1 MDSFD
6 WKKLNSN
13 VRVDD
18 TKKKYYGQY
27 YCSLKYFCPGGR
39 IILRTD
45 VDKDTIASAV
55 SLRQSYDR
63 QFNHGGSW
71 RAIREKIERVDV
83 DQLTAMCNVKL
94 KYSADVKFR
103 VEEPILKIYSRD
115 ESTIISIATELS
127 SWDDKLQHVSRPRDS
142 SARAQL
148 DSGAIITKTDIGYKY
163 KIMCKDGTCNNKE
176 SIVGYLTALEDQVKV
191 SKSVWRNLKSYKNN
205 WTWGIWFYANDPQL
219 VNMLHIIEPGFVTN
233 IHEMVL
239 AE

>member
-13 VRVDD
+13 VQVDD
-18 TKKKYYGQY
+18 TKKKYYGKY

-39 IILRTD
+39 IIFHTNLSECSLTD
-45 VDKDTIASAV
+45 AV
-55 SLRQSYDR
+55 AQRQAYHR
-63 QFNHGGSW
+63 QFNYGGSW
-71 RAIREKIERVDV
+71 RAQKERIERIDV
-83 DQLTAMCNVKL
+83 DQLNAMNNIKI
-94 KYSADVKFR
+94 KYSTDIKFR
-103 VEEPILKIYSRD
+103 IEEPLLKIYARN
-115 ESTIISIATELS
+115 ESTIISIANELS
-127 SWDDKLQHVSRPRDS
+127 SWGDKLQHVSRPQND
-142 SARAQL
+142 AAQAHL
-148 DSGAIITKTDIGYKY
+148 DNGAIITKTDIGYKY

-191 SKSVWRNLKSYKNN
+191 SKSVWRNLKSYKSG

-239 AE
+239 AK